1 MTLYTSKASPAL
13 RPARAQGPYTASAV
27 ARSTE
32 GEHLGAPLRGRAR
45 EDRPGSTALGVRA
58 REDRPGSPLGVRAR
72 EDRPGSPLR
81 VRAREDRPDSPLR
94 VRARRGTPTRR
105 GARARTESKLS

>member
-45 EDRPGSTALGVRA
+45 EDRPGS
-58 REDRPGSPLGVRAR
+58 
-72 EDRPGSPLR
+72 PLR
-81 VRAREDRPDSPLR
+81 VRAREDRPDEDRPDRPYGCEPVGAPRR
-94 VRARRGTPTRR
+94 VGVPAPEPK
-105 GARARTESKLS
+105 AS

>member
-45 EDRPGSTALGVRA
+45 EDRPGSALG
-58 REDRPGSPLGVRAR
+58 GRAR